1 MRIGW
6 LKFAYP
12 RLRLERE
19 DYSLIVLV
27 IAIKLLLLCFGA
39 WTYTIL
45 DNQSLHSFADLLG
58 IWNRWD
64 GDHYLELARAG
75 YRSSGDSRLLLV
87 FYPLYPILVHLTSI
101 LVPNILY
108 SAFIV
113 SSAASIAL
121 AVLMR
126 RLAVLDFPEP
136 VASEA
141 VWFLYIFPTSF
152 FLHVNYTESLLLLL
166 VVSAFLAARYRDW
179 PLAGVLGMLA
189 SLTHNNGVVLAP
201 ALGLEALI
209 GMWRARRWN
218 SECLW
223 LGLVPLGLLG
233 YLWINYRVT
242 GNAFDFLRSESGHW
256 AQNFVL
262 PWQGLGGT
270 IGVMLNYGPGQGQ
283 MIGVQV
289 LFYMALALA
298 ACIYSAVRLPASYTL
313 WGIANWL
320 LFACASWDLS
330 GPRYILVIFP
340 IYMMFADF
348 ARRRL
353 WFGLVTIWSLIWLGF
368 FASQFAIGHW
378 AF

>member
-1 MRIGW
+1 MCTTW
-6 LKFAYP
+6 LKSSFP
-12 RLRLERE
+12 TLRLDRE

-45 DNQSLHSFADLLG
+45 DDQSLHSFADILG
-58 IWNRWD
+58 LWNRWD
-64 GDHYLELARAG
+64 GNHYLDLARNS
-75 YRSSGDSRLLLV
+75 YQSTGDSRLLLV
-87 FYPLYPILVHLTSI
+87 FYPFYPILVHLTAF
-101 LVPNILY
+101 VVGNILY
-108 SAFIV
+108 SAFIL

-121 AVLMR
+121 AVVMR
-126 RLAVLDFPEP
+126 RLVALDFPEP
-136 VASEA
+136 VASDA

-152 FLHVNYTESLLLLL
+152 FLHIDYTESLLLLL
-166 VVSAFLAARYRDW
+166 VVSAFLAARCRDW
-179 PLAGVLGMLA
+179 ALAGLLGMLA
-189 SLTHNNGVVLAP
+189 SLTHNNGVLLAP
-201 ALGLEALI
+201 ALGLEALL
-209 GMWRARRWN
+209 GVWRARRWN

-223 LGLVPLGLLG
+223 LGLVPLGLLS

-242 GNAFDFLRSESGHW
+242 GNAFDFLSSESSHW
-256 AQNFVL
+256 AQSFVP
-262 PWQGLGGT
+262 PWRGLGGT
-270 IGVMLNYGPGQGQ
+270 IGVMLNYGPSQAQ

-298 ACIYSAVRLPASYTL
+298 ACIYSAVKLPPSYTL
-313 WGIANWL
+313 WGISNWL

-340 IYMMFADF
+340 IYIMFADF

-353 WFGLVTIWSLIWLGF
+353 WYRLITIWSLIWLGF
-368 FASQFAIGHW
+368 FVSQFTIGHW

>member
-1 MRIGW
+1 MRTTW
-6 LKFAYP
+6 LKPSFP
-12 RLRLERE
+12 TLRLDRE
-19 DYSLIVLV
+19 DYSLIVL
-27 IAIKLLLLCFGA
+27 ALGIKLLLLCFGA

-45 DNQSLHSFADLLG
+45 DNQSLRSFADILG
-58 IWNRWD
+58 LWNRWD
-64 GDHYLELARAG
+64 GGHYLDLARHG
-75 YRSSGDSRLLLV
+75 YQSTGDSRLLLV
-87 FYPLYPILVHLTSI
+87 FYPFYPILVHLTAF
-101 LVPNILY
+101 VVGDILY

-121 AVLMR
+121 AVVMR
-126 RLAVLDFPEP
+126 RLAALDFPEP
-136 VASEA
+136 VASDA

-152 FLHVNYTESLLLLL
+152 FLHIDYTESLLLLL
-166 VVSAFLAARYRDW
+166 VVSAFLAARCRDW
-179 PLAGVLGMLA
+179 ALAGLLGMLA
-189 SLTHNNGVVLAP
+189 SLTHNNGVLLAP
-201 ALGLEALI
+201 ALGLEALL

-233 YLWINYRVT
+233 YLWVNYRVT

-256 AQNFVL
+256 AQSFVP
-262 PWQGLGGT
+262 PWRGLGGT
-270 IGVMLNYGPGQGQ
+270 IGVMLNYGPSQAQ

-298 ACIYSAVRLPASYTL
+298 ACIYSAVKLPLSYTV

-320 LFACASWDLS
+320 VFACASWDLS

-353 WFGLVTIWSLIWLGF
+353 WYGLITIWSLIWFGF
-368 FASQFAIGHW
+368 FASQFTVGHW